1 MSNIMVII
9 NISNKAEE
17 EIRRLEQERELT
29 IVEYNTDNLEI
40 YDIEDLY
47 NLVTDYVFSKHYPM
61 TDDEIEEL
69 VDSMYYK
76 AKSKHKELNIDD
88 IINKLDNLFLGGD

>member
-47 NLVTDYVFSKHYPM
+47 NLVTDYVFSKHYTM
-61 TDDEIEEL
+61 TDDEIEKL
-69 VDSMYYK
+69 VDSMYYE

-88 IINKLDNLFLGGD
+88 IINKLDNLFLGGY